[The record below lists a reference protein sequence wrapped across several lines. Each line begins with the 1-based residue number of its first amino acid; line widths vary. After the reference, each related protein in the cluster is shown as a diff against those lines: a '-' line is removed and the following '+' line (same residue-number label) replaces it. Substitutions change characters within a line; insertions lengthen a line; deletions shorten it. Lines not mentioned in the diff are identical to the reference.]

1 MATYSINSVVRGQ
14 HIYKEVWTL
23 FLGEALQCGRAGDI
37 QDLHAVATNKPGT
50 GIVGH
55 VNMEISAPCNIFLL
69 GGCVITVHV

>member
-23 FLGEALQCGRAGDI
+23 FLGEELQCGRAGDI
-37 QDLHAVATNKPGT
+37 HDLHTGATNKPGT

-55 VNMEISAPCNIFLL
+55 VKMEISAPLL
-69 GGCVITVHV
+69 VVVLLHV